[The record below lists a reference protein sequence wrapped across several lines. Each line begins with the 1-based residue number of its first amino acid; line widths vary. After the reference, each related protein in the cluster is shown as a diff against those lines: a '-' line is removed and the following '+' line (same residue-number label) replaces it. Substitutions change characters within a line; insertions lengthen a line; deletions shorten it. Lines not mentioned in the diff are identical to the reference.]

1 MPNVYSKMTSP
12 INYKIDAI
20 INILY
25 KYEDHLSDGF
35 GYYCRPKFSSSDEML
50 KAIATDILSIN
61 KSLDEPK
68 SVDEAKTIDE
78 NKWFR
83 MAYYGNGKPED
94 IIKMAYYGNG
104 KPEDIEEF
112 LLKINKPLQNKI
124 FNKKWHPKTALE
136 IAVYNGNY
144 KYVRDL
150 IKLGAT
156 VTLKA
161 VKLCERLCENI
172 REGHIL
178 KTMLQELTYN
188 IDYNVYKKY
197 YTKNCWLDIKD
208 VHVMNIVENV
218 RDHLT
223 TLKTHRRNY
232 KNGEYEKTFE
242 ILADAMNRIKNI
254 K

>member
-1 MPNVYSKMTSP
+1 MPNVYSKMTSLV
-12 INYKIDAI
+12 NYKIDEI

-35 GYYCRPKFSSSDEML
+35 EYYCRPKFSTSEEML
-50 KAIATDILSIN
+50 KTIAKDILAIN
-61 KSLDEPK
+61 K
-68 SVDEAKTIDE
+68 SVDENKKIDE

-83 MAYYGNGKPED
+83 
-94 IIKMAYYGNG
+94 MAYYGNG

-172 REGHIL
+172 SDGHIL

-197 YTKNCWLDIKD
+197 YTKKCWTTTKD

-242 ILADAMNRIKNI
+242 VLADAMNRIKNI

>member
-1 MPNVYSKMTSP
+1 MPTVYSKMTSP

-50 KAIATDILSIN
+50 KAIAKDILSIN

-68 SVDEAKTIDE
+68 TIDE

-83 MAYYGNGKPED
+83 
-94 IIKMAYYGNG
+94 MAYYGNG

-112 LLKINKPLQNKI
+112 LLKINKPLHNKI

-172 REGHIL
+172 SEGHIL

-197 YTKNCWLDIKD
+197 YTKKCWLDIKD

-242 ILADAMNRIKNI
+242 VLADAMNRVKNI

>member
-1 MPNVYSKMTSP
+1 MPNVYSKMMP
-12 INYKIDAI
+12 VIDNKIET
-20 INILY
+20 Y
-25 KYEDHLSDGF
+25 
-35 GYYCRPKFSSSDEML
+35 
-50 KAIATDILSIN
+50 
-61 KSLDEPK
+61 
-68 SVDEAKTIDE
+68 E

-94 IIKMAYYGNG
+94 IVRMVYYGNG
-104 KPEDIEEF
+104 KPEDIEDF
-112 LLKINKPLQNKI
+112 LLKINKPLHNKI

-172 REGHIL
+172 CGGYIIPV
-178 KTMLQELTYN
+178 MLQELTYN
-188 IDYNVYKKY
+188 IDYHVYKKY
-197 YTKNCWLDIKD
+197 YTKKCWTTTKD

-223 TLKTHRRNY
+223 TLKIHRRNY
-232 KNGEYEKTFE
+232 KNGEYEETFE
-242 ILADAMNRIKNI
+242 VMADFMNRVKNI

>member
-1 MPNVYSKMTSP
+1 MPNVYSKMMP
-12 INYKIDAI
+12 VIDNKIET
-20 INILY
+20 Y
-25 KYEDHLSDGF
+25 
-35 GYYCRPKFSSSDEML
+35 
-50 KAIATDILSIN
+50 
-61 KSLDEPK
+61 
-68 SVDEAKTIDE
+68 E

-83 MAYYGNGKPED
+83 
-94 IIKMAYYGNG
+94 MAYYGNG

-172 REGHIL
+172 CGGYIIPV
-178 KTMLQELTYN
+178 MLQELTYN

-197 YTKNCWLDIKD
+197 YTKKCWVTIKD

-218 RDHLT
+218 RHHLKELT
-223 TLKTHRRNY
+223 VCRRRY

-242 ILADAMNRIKNI
+242 VMADFMNRVKNI

>member
-1 MPNVYSKMTSP
+1 MPNVYSKMIP
-12 INYKIDAI
+12 VIDNKI
-20 INILY
+20 
-25 KYEDHLSDGF
+25 E
-35 GYYCRPKFSSSDEML
+35 
-50 KAIATDILSIN
+50 
-61 KSLDEPK
+61 
-68 SVDEAKTIDE
+68 IDE
-78 NKWFR
+78 KQWFN
-83 MAYYGNGKPED
+83 MAYYGNGKPKD
-94 IIKMAYYGNG
+94 IIRMAYYGNG

-112 LLKINKPLQNKI
+112 LLKINKPLHNKI

-172 REGHIL
+172 CGGYIIPV
-178 KTMLQELTYN
+178 MLQELTYN

-197 YTKNCWLDIKD
+197 YTKKCWTTTKD
-208 VHVMNIVENV
+208 VHVMNIVESV
-218 RDHLT
+218 RDDLK
-223 TLKTHRRNY
+223 TLKTHRRRY
-232 KNGEYEKTFE
+232 KNGEYDETFE
-242 ILADAMNRIKNI
+242 VIADFMNRVKNI